1 MATISALL
9 MRLLGGL
16 SALLWTNPRLSL
28 LSKSGDKDH
37 LK

>member
-9 MRLLGGL
+9 MRLRGGL
-16 SALLWTNPRLSL
+16 SALFWTNPRLSL
-28 LSKSGDKDH
+28 LSINGDKDH